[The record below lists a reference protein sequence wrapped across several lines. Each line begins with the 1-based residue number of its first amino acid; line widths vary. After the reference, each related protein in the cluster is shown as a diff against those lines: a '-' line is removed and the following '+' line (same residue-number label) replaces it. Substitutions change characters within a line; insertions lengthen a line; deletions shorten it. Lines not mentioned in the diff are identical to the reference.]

1 MKPISGKRFAAVI
14 PIMIFGLLSLLTPS
28 FALHVGD
35 IVEIK
40 ELTFSP
46 DTLIFPADTL
56 AVLVVQ
62 NREQAPIQHEI
73 FSPDLFQAGT
83 VVSVQGTG
91 EIESQ
96 DQRVIRVLLSPGDEV
111 VIWFQAQK
119 GQTYTFFCTI
129 NGHAMLGTIKTSP
142 LQTTTILERGG

>member
-1 MKPISGKRFAAVI
+1 MKHIRGKKVAAVI

-62 NREQAPIQHEI
+62 NREQGPIQHEI
-73 FSPDLFQAGT
+73 FSPDLFQTGT

-111 VIWFQAQK
+111 VIRFQAQK

-142 LQTTTILERGG
+142 LQTTTTFERGG

>member
-1 MKPISGKRFAAVI
+1 MKPISDKRLAAVI
-14 PIMIFGLLSLLTPS
+14 PIVIFGVLSLQTPS

-40 ELTFSP
+40 ELTFYP
-46 DTLIFPADTL
+46 ETLFFPADTV
-56 AVLVVQ
+56 AILVIQ
-62 NREQAPIQHEI
+62 NREEAPIQHEI
-73 FSPDLFQAGT
+73 FSPDLFQPGT
-83 VVSVQGTG
+83 FISVQGTG

-111 VIWFQAQK
+111 VIWFQAKQS
-119 GQTYTFFCTI
+119 QTYAFFCTI

>member
-1 MKPISGKRFAAVI
+1 MKHIRSKRFAAVI
-14 PIMIFGLLSLLTPS
+14 PIMIFGLFSLLTPS
-28 FALHVGD
+28 FAMHVGD

-46 DTLIFPADTL
+46 ETLIFPADTL

-62 NREQAPIQHEI
+62 NREEAPIQHEI
-73 FSPDLFQAGT
+73 FSPDLFRAGT
-83 VVSVQGTG
+83 FVAVQGTG

-111 VIWFQAQK
+111 VIWFQAK
-119 GQTYTFFCTI
+119 EGQTYTFFCTI

-142 LQTTTILERGG
+142 LQTATTLERGG

>member
-1 MKPISGKRFAAVI
+1 ML
-14 PIMIFGLLSLLTPS
+14 PIMVFGVLSLQTPS

-40 ELTFSP
+40 ELTFYP
-46 DTLIFPADTL
+46 ETLIFPADTL

-62 NREQAPIQHEI
+62 NREEAPIQHEI
-73 FSPDLFQAGT
+73 FSPDLFQPGT
-83 VVSVQGTG
+83 FIAVQGTG

-96 DQRVIRVLLSPGDEV
+96 NQRVIRVLLSPGDEV
-111 VIWFQAQK
+111 VIWFQAKK
-119 GQTYTFFCTI
+119 GQTYSFFCTI

-142 LQTTTILERGG
+142 LQTATTLEHGS